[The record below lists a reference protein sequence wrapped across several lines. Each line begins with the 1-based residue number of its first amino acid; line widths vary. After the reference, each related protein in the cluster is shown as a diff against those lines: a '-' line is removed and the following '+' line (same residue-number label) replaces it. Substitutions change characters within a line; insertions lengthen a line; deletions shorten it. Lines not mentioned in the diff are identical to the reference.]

1 MIRATLPIG
10 AGLGSSAALSVCIAT
25 AFLYLNGHLVLP
37 QTPIKS
43 SDDAIHHGRRA
54 IPNEHAKSI
63 NAWAYLGEKINH
75 GSPSGVD
82 NACASFGDAI
92 AFQRSATSGVSATME
107 SLHGFQSLRFLLTN
121 TKVPRN
127 TKALVAHVGE
137 LKKAE
142 PERIQTV
149 FEAIHRVSDEAR
161 KTLTDAELPRAVQLS
176 ILEVRL

>member
-1 MIRATLPIG
+1 VRATLPIG
-10 AGLGSSAALSVCIAT
+10 AGLGSSAALSVCIST
-25 AFLYLNGHLVLP
+25 ALLYLNRHLSIPPSPV
-37 QTPIKS
+37 QDS
-43 SDDAIHHGRRA
+43 EEAIHHGRRA
-54 IPNEHAKSI
+54 IPNDHAKLI

-137 LKKAE
+137 LKKAN
-142 PERIQTV
+142 PERIEPV
-149 FEAIHRVSDEAR
+149 FDAIHRVSEEAR
-161 KTLTDAELPRAVQLS
+161 KALTDAELPRAVQLS
-176 ILEVRL
+176 VLEVGG